1 MTNGFF
7 TDLGE
12 GWFRA
17 SERTSGPWTPGH
29 QHLGPP
35 SALMTRALERVDGAV
50 GMVLARITVEI
61 LGPVPVGDLHVS
73 TRVERPGRSVEMLSA
88 TLSTSEHPVAVARA
102 WRMSTGDSAA
112 QAAGA
117 VAPMAPAHTG
127 AEFGRPSGWL
137 PGYIDA
143 MEWRSLRGSLGE
155 EGPATVWARQRV
167 PLVADQAPTPLQRLM
182 AAADSGSGVSNR
194 LDPRNWLFVNTELT
208 VHLHRQPS
216 GAWIGLDANTV
227 IGAEGVG
234 SALTVLHDEH
244 GHVGSCAQA
253 LLIRQR

>member
-1 MTNGFF
+1 MTDGFF

-12 GWFRA
+12 GWFSA
-17 SERTSGPWTPGH
+17 SDHTSGPWTPGH

-35 SALMTRALERVDGAV
+35 SALMTRALERVDGVA
-50 GMVLARITVEI
+50 GTTLARITVEI
-61 LGPVPVGDLHVS
+61 LGPVPVGDLYVS
-73 TRVERPGRSVEMLSA
+73 TQVERPGRSVELLSA
-88 TLSTSEHPVAVARA
+88 TLSTSDRAVAVARA
-102 WRMSTGDSAA
+102 WRMTTSDSAA
-112 QAAGA
+112 EAAGES
-117 VAPMAPAHTG
+117 PPLAPAHTG
-127 AEFGRPSGWL
+127 TEFDRPPGWL

-167 PLVADQAPTPLQRLM
+167 PLVTGEDPTPLQRLM

-194 LDPRNWLFVNTELT
+194 LDPRNWLFINTEVT

-216 GAWIGLDANTV
+216 GAWTGLDANTV
-227 IGAEGVG
+227 IGTDGVG
-234 SALTVLHDEH
+234 TALTALHDEH

-253 LLIRQR
+253 LLVRRR